1 MPCFSLK
8 HRIVFGLVVLFS
20 FWFTD
25 KTVSLSVVALSA
37 VAISEGLI
45 RLLHMARADGLLPA
59 PAVRTRL

>member
-8 HRIVFGLVVLFS
+8 HRIVFGLVVLFC

-37 VAISEGLI
+37 VVISECLL
-45 RLLHMARADGLLPA
+45 RLVHMASADGLLPA